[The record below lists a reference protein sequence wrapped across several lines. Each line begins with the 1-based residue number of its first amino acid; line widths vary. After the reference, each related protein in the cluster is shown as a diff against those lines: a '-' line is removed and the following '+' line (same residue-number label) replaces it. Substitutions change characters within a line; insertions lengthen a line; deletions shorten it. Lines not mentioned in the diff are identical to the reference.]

1 MAWAHNQEDSKTYL
15 CSWFDE
21 MAAVDKP
28 FRLNYYMRDGSVEII
43 DMTKGKLH
51 LKRIKNEALTEQSL
65 FVGNTVTLYGR
76 KYKIKEFGDDS
87 TK

>member
-28 FRLNYYMRDGSVEII
+28 FRLNYYTRDGSVEII

-51 LKRIKNEALTEQSL
+51 LKRIKNEALTE
-65 FVGNTVTLYGR
+65 
-76 KYKIKEFGDDS
+76 
-87 TK
+87 